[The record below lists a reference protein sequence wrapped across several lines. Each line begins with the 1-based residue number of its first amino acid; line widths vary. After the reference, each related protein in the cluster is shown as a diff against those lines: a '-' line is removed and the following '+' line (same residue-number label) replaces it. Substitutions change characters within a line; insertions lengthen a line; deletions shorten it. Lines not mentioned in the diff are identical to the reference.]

1 MPESDPSTQ
10 APTLPAHRY
19 TPELAGEIELR
30 WQAWWDQHD
39 TFRQPNPGEAG
50 FDASRPKFFC
60 LDMFPYPSG
69 AGLHV
74 GHPEGYTATDILCRM
89 KMMQGFN
96 VLHPMGWDAFGLPAE
111 QYAIQTGVHPAVT
124 TTRAIDNFRRQLKR
138 FGFGYDWSREF
149 ATIDPEYYRWTQWI
163 WLQAYNSW
171 FDETVQND
179 EGTRGAARP
188 ISELRQKLADGR
200 VLVGPGGELVHSGL
214 ERSTQAVSGS
224 RPGTRRWS
232 ELDEEQREEVVEA
245 ARLAYLGEQTVNWC
259 PKLGTALA
267 NEEVIDGRSERGGY
281 PVLRKPL
288 RQWMFRITA
297 FADRLLK
304 GLEGL
309 DWPSSTVTMQRE
321 WIGRSEGAE
330 VDFELDVPDAMV
342 EALSADGA
350 PGALRV
356 YTTRPD
362 TLFGATYMV
371 VAPEHPLVSLV
382 ISSPLAQTDVG
393 KLRAYAS
400 EARNRSD
407 VDRQEAKQKT
417 GVFTGVYAINP
428 ASGERIP
435 VWTADYVLMG
445 YGTGAIMAVPAHDQR
460 DFEFAQT
467 YGIATRDVVYPSP
480 LFPLWWIGTH
490 ATKEQIEA
498 VYPGDNDGWRVV
510 LADFLGY
517 VTGNST
523 PVSEYPTVMKLIFTR
538 RSTPS
543 AGPGSAHEGRA
554 IRGAV
559 VSSWLDTIEGLKFE
573 SVDDF
578 LSSVRAGTRSQR
590 LGEASSEHGINV
602 DSSNDE
608 VSLNGLRTAEAK
620 KKIIAWLDESGVGRG
635 KVNFKLRDWLFS
647 RQRYWGEPF
656 PIVFD
661 AQGRHYPVSEASLP
675 VVLPEMADYQPI
687 ESDEPT
693 PLLGKATDWIETTAG
708 EAGVDPDLLD
718 PATPVRREANTMPGW
733 AGSCWYYLRYCS
745 SRFDE
750 RFVDRQAEQ
759 YWMGENGTDLYVGG
773 AEHAVLHLLYAR
785 FWHKILF
792 DLGHV
797 ESPEP
802 FRRLFHQGMILS
814 HAFQRP
820 DKSLVPVDEVEE
832 RDGAFIETATGSPV
846 TQIVAKMSKSLR
858 NVINPDDIIRDFGA
872 DCFRLYEMY
881 MGPLDAAKPWATRDM
896 VGLLRFLQRVWRL
909 AVNEET
915 GDAAT
920 VDTASEAVE
929 KQLHRTIAK
938 VGDDIERLAFNTAIA
953 SMIEFVN
960 TASKEGG
967 VTRDQLG
974 RFVRLLAPF
983 APHMSEQLWERL
995 AEAPP
1000 VSRASWPSFD
1010 PSMLS
1015 DDMIEVPVQVLGKL
1029 RSKIMV
1035 SAEADA
1041 KELEAAALA
1050 DEKVRPFIEGKT
1062 IRKVIVVPGRL
1073 VNIVAN

>member
-111 QYAIQTGVHPAVT
+111 QYAIQTGVHTAVT

-590 LGEASSEHGINV
+590 LGEASAEHGINV